1 MKDTDPSDDEP
12 EWVLFNEKEF
22 FDFWDADEAEFEEEE
37 EGRVVDEGFE
47 LGCILIPPLGV
58 DEAIPPLVLLVVIDP
73 ADAVGVVEAFL
84 DLLIADEQK
93 YRVGMLLKLVLYF
106 VLSMIYD

>member
-22 FDFWDADEAEFEEEE
+22 FDFCDADEAEFEEED

-47 LGCILIPPLGV
+47 LGCCIFVPLLGTE
-58 DEAIPPLVLLVVIDP
+58 EAIPPLVLLVVIDP
-73 ADAVGVVEAFL
+73 ADDAFL
-84 DLLIADEQK
+84 DLLIADERK
-93 YRVGMLLKLVLYF
+93 YQLGMILKLVLFF
-106 VLSMIYD
+106 VLSMVYG